1 MNGRTDRLREA
12 AWYVDRLWLG
22 RHHRAI
28 LALCSRAMLED
39 GDDPALLMR
48 RARSLLATGRR
59 AEAERDVLSASS
71 LAPDAASPYVLLCEI
86 ALRQHDLD
94 RAELLVTRALRLEPH
109 HPRARELERVIIGW
123 GAAAAARAVGT
134 PAPSRPVGTVD
145 RSLPP
150 VRPTATRQAPA
161 PAPAFA

>member
-39 GDDPALLMR
+39 GDDPGLLMR
-48 RARSLLATGRR
+48 RGRSLLATGRV
-59 AEAERDVLSASS
+59 AEAKLDVSRASV
-71 LAPDAASPYVLLCEI
+71 LAPDAAGPYVLLCEI

-94 RAELLVTRALRLEPH
+94 RAEMLVTRALRLEPH
-109 HPRARELERVIIGW
+109 HARARELEKVIVGW
-123 GAAAAARAVGT
+123 GAAVATHVAAGSADHA
-134 PAPSRPVGTVD
+134 
-145 RSLPP
+145 LPP

-161 PAPAFA
+161 AA